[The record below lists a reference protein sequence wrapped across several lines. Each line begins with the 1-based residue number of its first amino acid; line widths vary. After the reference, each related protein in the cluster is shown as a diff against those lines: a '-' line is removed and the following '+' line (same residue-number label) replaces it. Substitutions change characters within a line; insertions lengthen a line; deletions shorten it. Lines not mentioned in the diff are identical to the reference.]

1 MGENGK
7 GGTRKL
13 CHQGPEGVVLQAI
26 LRHLFR
32 VGAYDASRG
41 YGLRGP
47 VATGMNAYS
56 VGSSTECSY
65 FSDMPSDQ
73 WPVCVKSGEGDQASH
88 ISMGNLVTWLNIKP
102 IT

>member
-13 CHQGPEGVVLQAI
+13 CHQGSKPEGPEGVVLQAI

-32 VGAYDASRG
+32 VRAYDASRG

-47 VATGMNAYS
+47 VATGMNLYS

-65 FSDMPSDQ
+65 FHA
-73 WPVCVKSGEGDQASH
+73 K
-88 ISMGNLVTWLNIKP
+88 
-102 IT
+102 

>member
-1 MGENGK
+1 MDENGN

-41 YGLRGP
+41 YGLRSP
-47 VATGMNAYS
+47 VATGMNVCH
-56 VGSSTECSY
+56 VGSSTEYSY
-65 FSDMPSDQ
+65 F
-73 WPVCVKSGEGDQASH
+73 
-88 ISMGNLVTWLNIKP
+88 L
-102 IT
+102 

>member
-13 CHQGPEGVVLQAI
+13 CHRTANLRALKEKFFRQS

-41 YGLRGP
+41 NGLRGP
-47 VATGMNAYS
+47 VVIGMNVYS
-56 VGSSTECSY
+56 VGSSTEYSY
-65 FSDMPSDQ
+65 FPDMSSDQ
-73 WPVCVKSGEGDQASH
+73 LPVYVKSRGGGQVS
-88 ISMGNLVTWLNIKP
+88 
-102 IT
+102 